1 MTKHSFIDLGEQMI
15 ASLKK
20 DADNLAAEAKNLQDS
35 VNTLSEGITAQI
47 EEYSKLLAEMDTR
60 LRTFGESILT
70 AHKKLINS
78 QTHENPS
85 P

>member
-1 MTKHSFIDLGEQMI
+1 MTKHSFIDLGEQLI

-20 DADNLAAEAKNLQDS
+20 AADDNVAEAKNLQDS

-47 EEYSKLLAEMDTR
+47 EEYSKLLADMDTR
-60 LRTFGESILT
+60 LRSFGEGVLT
-70 AHKKLINS
+70 AHRKFING
-78 QTHENPS
+78 QAHENPS

>member
-47 EEYSKLLAEMDTR
+47 EEYSKLLSDMDTR
-60 LRTFGESILT
+60 LRTFGEGILT
-70 AHKKLINS
+70 AHKKFING
-78 QTHENPS
+78 QVHENPS